1 MAISGAVNGW
11 HQNILEV
18 VKILYFHV
26 FNDIVPVFPLAPG
39 FEVKNKLKYQP
50 LNWRKG
56 IKLAIQRLGEG
67 KFCSSFTKYY
77 FPNTFKQY
85 FNNQTALKS

>member
-1 MAISGAVNGW
+1 M
-11 HQNILEV
+11 
-18 VKILYFHV
+18 
-26 FNDIVPVFPLAPG
+26 FPLAPG

-85 FNNQTALKS
+85 FNNQTALKNVNLHVSKTTLSSSVARHPPSAQIQL